1 MLTLLG
7 ECHLWSVRDELR
19 IKSTDLGAFRYTRN
33 RELQQQNAE
42 LTAIAKRDYT
52 ERRNGVTVL
61 KNSRKAPGRLK
72 DNIKRLEELLRS
84 YKIVHTE
91 WRDAAQVLLL
101 FANGI
106 IAYISVDAATG
117 DILRMV
123 YEKYFVGKLA
133 SEVITDAFFTRTH
146 IVLAYNTNQLTVV
159 HLQKPNTRLQGPE
172 KISNMDPRIFHVI
185 IPGPSERKLSR
196 HLIVNSSADLFVIW
210 TKSSQNEVYPW
221 RPTIRDQDRA
231 NIHVFKLKGMQIESV
246 SYCWSENDPLSVD
259 FLRSAESQI
268 LTVEQKVS
276 RKGEISAEVCTY
288 EINAGKMQRATV
300 TSIAMGTQI
309 CCHSFSPDQE
319 KLFLGSIDRKICL
332 HDLVQQVTK
341 VTTRIDIIPTQCAW
355 HSDSSIVMVANERAQ
370 FQCFDLALTPVGN
383 QLQSEDVTPLNLLDL
398 SHYFTIQPT
407 LLRIAFSHKPDL
419 TQRSLAYGQTD
430 CLLLLHFE
438 QGPLG
443 CLRLFAGAGM
453 RGDIHNSGL
462 TADVLV
468 DKYLS
473 LHQLEKAV
481 NLLMAIN
488 WETYGAMCLISLHKI
503 ANYVFFRGEAKR
515 ARVELLGKALKT
527 FSDELSEETKDEF
540 SDQVFDLKRRFFFYL
555 LRKQMYAAAFE
566 IAEDIEDY
574 DLFMDL
580 FNDTKTNVNLL
591 EFATAAFSQAATI
604 LHEEEG
610 HGAVVVNGVPTSNLS
625 TNADYRSESACSQ
638 STYADLQVVQR
649 GKLQHNNKY
658 TKEHLKNYVPPLPSF
673 KSKVFNAEM
682 IKINI
687 PKPELRTESTQ
698 DVIRTRA
705 PPPPPPL
712 PALRSLKL
720 LQNTTTTNATAV
732 SSTLAELSMKSV
744 SDFNNTGMA
753 LSITPP
759 VTLLPWQQQLPA
771 DAMTPNSIN
780 TTTNALL
787 PRLTTSGSSSSA
799 HTQLTVN
806 STQLQTINTTNN
818 SNALH
823 HATPA
828 VITENSLPLQQ
839 KHMQPLPPTA
849 LTPPSIAGVSA
860 LQAGNYK
867 PKYYQH
873 PLVSGTIP
881 PTLVV
886 TTNSE
891 EQQKRLLQK
900 KPTAS
905 ILSNSSTQQHN
916 GANLVNG
923 GSGGAFANG
932 LNKELQSV
940 GGNSRNAATGEKNKV
955 KFSDTVQ
962 VAVVPEIPRKE
973 KPQLPKRNGY
983 SRPLPRN
990 ITNPKKELADS
1001 LPLCH
1006 PHDEYLKDF
1015 NPLSAADE
1023 LPRPPV
1029 RSSNR
1034 EETSKS
1040 RKSNNTSQP
1049 AIKVVHFGVV

>member
-33 RELQQQNAE
+33 REAQQQNAE

-106 IAYISVDAATG
+106 ITHISVDPATG

-300 TSIAMGTQI
+300 TSITMGTQI
-309 CCHSFSPDQE
+309 CCHAFSPDQE

-407 LLRIAFSHKPDL
+407 LLHIAFSHKPDL
-419 TQRSLAYGQTD
+419 TQRSLRYGQTD

-443 CLRLFAGAGM
+443 CLRFFAGAGM

-468 DKYLS
+468 DKYLA

-527 FSDELSEETKDEF
+527 FTDELSEETKDEF

-555 LRKQMYAAAFE
+555 LRKQMYAEAFE
-566 IAEDIEDY
+566 VAEDIEDY

-580 FNDTKTNVNLL
+580 FNETKSNVNLL

-610 HGAVVVNGVPTSNLS
+610 HGGAVNVVANGNLC

-638 STYADLQVVQR
+638 STYSDLQVVQR
-649 GKLQHNNKY
+649 SKLQHNKY

-673 KSKVFNAEM
+673 KSKVFSAEM

-698 DVIRTRA
+698 DAIRTRP

-712 PALRSLKL
+712 PSLRSLKL
-720 LQNTTTTNATAV
+720 LQSTTNTPTIN
-732 SSTLAELSMKSV
+732 STLAELSIKSG
-744 SDFNNTGMA
+744 SDFNNVGIA
-753 LSITPP
+753 LTAAPS

-771 DAMTPNSIN
+771 DAMAPNSIN
-780 TTTNALL
+780 APAATML
-787 PRLTTSGSSSSA
+787 PRLTTAGNSSSA
-799 HTQLTVN
+799 HTLLTVN
-806 STQLQTINTTNN
+806 STHLHTNTTN
-818 SNALH
+818 SNVMH
-823 HATPA
+823 HATPV
-828 VITENSLPLQQ
+828 VITDNSLPLQQ
-839 KHMQPLPPTA
+839 KHMQPLPPSA
-849 LTPPSIAGVSA
+849 LAPTSIASVSA
-860 LQAGNYK
+860 LQPGNYK

-891 EQQKRLLQK
+891 EHQKRLLQK

-923 GSGGAFANG
+923 GSGATYANG
-932 LNKELQSV
+932 LNKELPSG
-940 GGNSRNAATGEKNKV
+940 GGNARNAAGEKNKV

-1023 LPRPPV
+1023 LPRPPI

-1034 EETSKS
+1034 DETSKS
-1040 RKSNNTSQP
+1040 RKSNNTTQP

>member
-7 ECHLWSVRDELR
+7 ECHLWSLRDEVR

-33 RELQQQNAE
+33 REVQQQNTE
-42 LTAIAKRDYT
+42 LMALAKRDYI
-52 ERRNGVTVL
+52 ERRSGITVL

-72 DNIKRLEELLRS
+72 DNIKRLEELLRT
-84 YKIVHTE
+84 YKIVHSE

-106 IAYISVDAATG
+106 IAHICVDAATG

-133 SEVITDAFFTRTH
+133 SEVITDAFFTRSH

-159 HLQKPNTRLQGPE
+159 HLQKPNTRQQGPE
-172 KISNMDPRIFHVI
+172 KINNMDPRIFHVI

-196 HLIVNSSADLFVIW
+196 HLTVNSSADLFVIW

-288 EINAGKMQRATV
+288 EINSGKMQRATV
-300 TSIAMGTQI
+300 TSISMGTQI
-309 CCHSFSPDQE
+309 CCHAFSPDQE
-319 KLFLGSIDRKICL
+319 KLFLGSIDRKLCL

-341 VTTRIDIIPTQCAW
+341 VASQIDIIPTQCAW

-370 FQCFDLALTPVGN
+370 FQCFDLALTAVGN

-407 LLRIAFSHKPDL
+407 LLRITFSRKPDMS
-419 TQRSLAYGQTD
+419 QHSLPYVQTD

-438 QGPLG
+438 HGPLG

-473 LHQLEKAV
+473 LNQLEKAV
-481 NLLMAIN
+481 NLLVALN

-503 ANYVFFRGEAKR
+503 ANHVFYRGDAKR
-515 ARVELLGKALKT
+515 VRVELLGKALKT
-527 FSDELSEETKDEF
+527 FTDELSEETKDEF

-555 LRKQMYAAAFE
+555 LRKHMYAEAFE
-566 IAEDIEDY
+566 VAEDIEDY

-580 FNDTKTNVNLL
+580 FNVTKSNTNLI
-591 EFATAAFSQAATI
+591 EFSTAAFSQAATI

-610 HGAVVVNGVPTSNLS
+610 HGNGVGGLAISNLS
-625 TNADYRSESACSQ
+625 LIADYRSESVCSQ
-638 STYADLQVVQR
+638 STYSDLQILKR
-649 GKLQHNNKY
+649 SKLQHNNY
-658 TKEHLKNYVPPLPSF
+658 TKEHSKNYVPPLPSF
-673 KSKVFNAEM
+673 KSKIFNAEM

-687 PKPELRTESTQ
+687 PKPELRMENTQ
-698 DVIRTRA
+698 ETLRTR
-705 PPPPPPL
+705 PPPPPL
-712 PALRSLKL
+712 PLPSLRNIKVS
-720 LQNTTTTNATAV
+720 QNTMIATGTN
-732 SSTLAELSMKSV
+732 STLAELSMKSG
-744 SDFNNTGMA
+744 SDLNNAGSGHIA
-753 LSITPP
+753 APA

-771 DAMTPNSIN
+771 DAKAPNCTPPH
-780 TTTNALL
+780 TATML
-787 PRLTTSGSSSSA
+787 PRIPTNSNNAHVLASANSA
-799 HTQLTVN
+799 HAQPT
-806 STQLQTINTTNN
+806 STTFV
-818 SNALH
+818 H
-823 HATPA
+823 HASPA
-828 VITENSLPLQQ
+828 VVAESSLPLPQ
-839 KHMQPLPPTA
+839 KHMQSLPPPV
-849 LTPPSIAGVSA
+849 LTQTSA
-860 LQAGNYK
+860 VAAIGLQSGIYK

-881 PTLVV
+881 PTLAA
-886 TTNSE
+886 TSE
-891 EQQKRLLQK
+891 DHQKRLLQK

-905 ILSNSSTQQHN
+905 ILSNSSTQQLQQN
-916 GANLVNG
+916 GGNLVNG
-923 GSGGAFANG
+923 GNGTPLTNGMHKELHSGGGNG
-932 LNKELQSV
+932 
-940 GGNSRNAATGEKNKV
+940 RNAAGEKNKV

-973 KPQLPKRNGY
+973 KPQPPKRNGY
-983 SRPLPRN
+983 SRPLSRN

-1015 NPLSAADE
+1015 NPLSAAE
-1023 LPRPPV
+1023 EMPRPPIK
-1029 RSSNR
+1029 SNNR
-1034 EETSKS
+1034 EEASKS
-1040 RKSNNTSQP
+1040 RKPNTTSQP

>member
-33 RELQQQNAE
+33 REAQQQNTE

-84 YKIVHTE
+84 YKIVLSE

-106 IAYISVDAATG
+106 IAHISVDPATG

-133 SEVITDAFFTRTH
+133 SEVITDAFFTRSH

-172 KISNMDPRIFHVI
+172 KICNMDPRIFHVI

-288 EINAGKMQRATV
+288 EINSGKMQRATM
-300 TSIAMGTQI
+300 TSIAIGTQI

-319 KLFLGSIDRKICL
+319 KLFLGSIDRKISL

-407 LLRIAFSHKPDL
+407 LLHIAFSHKPDL
-419 TQRSLAYGQTD
+419 TQRSLPYGQTD

-443 CLRLFAGAGM
+443 CLRFFAGAGM

-473 LHQLEKAV
+473 LNQLEKAV

-515 ARVELLGKALKT
+515 TRVELLGKALKT
-527 FSDELSEETKDEF
+527 FTDELSEETKDEF

-555 LRKQMYAAAFE
+555 LRQQMYAEAFE
-566 IAEDIEDY
+566 VAEDIEDY

-580 FNDTKTNVNLL
+580 FNETKSNVNLL
-591 EFATAAFSQAATI
+591 EFAAAAFSQAATI

-610 HGAVVVNGVPTSNLS
+610 HGGVVNGVANGNLS
-625 TNADYRSESACSQ
+625 SSADYRSESACSQ
-638 STYADLQVVQR
+638 STYSDLQVVQR
-649 GKLQHNNKY
+649 SKLQHNKY
-658 TKEHLKNYVPPLPSF
+658 TKEYLKNYVPPLPSF
-673 KSKVFNAEM
+673 KSKIFNAEM

-687 PKPELRTESTQ
+687 PKPELRPEGTQ
-698 DVIRTRA
+698 DAIRTRP

-712 PALRSLKL
+712 PSLRSLKL
-720 LQNTTTTNATAV
+720 LQNTTNSPTI
-732 SSTLAELSMKSV
+732 SSTLAELSMKSG
-744 SDFNNTGMA
+744 SELNNSGMV
-753 LSITPP
+753 LPVTPP

-771 DAMTPNSIN
+771 DAITPNSIN
-780 TTTNALL
+780 APSATMLPRITTTA
-787 PRLTTSGSSSSA
+787 SSSSA
-799 HTQLTVN
+799 HTLLTVN
-806 STQLQTINTTNN
+806 STHLQTITTN
-818 SNALH
+818 SNVIH
-823 HATPA
+823 HAIPA

-839 KHMQPLPPTA
+839 KHMQPLPPSA
-849 LTPPSIAGVSA
+849 LTPTSIAAVSA
-860 LQAGNYK
+860 LQSGNYK

-886 TTNSE
+886 TTTSE
-891 EQQKRLLQK
+891 EHQKRLLQK

-905 ILSNSSTQQHN
+905 ILSNSSTQQQN

-923 GSGGAFANG
+923 GSGATYANG
-932 LNKELQSV
+932 LNKELQSG
-940 GGNSRNAATGEKNKV
+940 GGNCRNAAGEKNKV

-973 KPQLPKRNGY
+973 KPQVPKRNGY

-1034 EETSKS
+1034 DETSKS
-1040 RKSNNTSQP
+1040 RKSNTSQP

>member
-7 ECHLWSVRDELR
+7 ECHLWSIRDEVR

-33 RELQQQNAE
+33 REAQQQNTE
-42 LTAIAKRDYT
+42 LTALAKRDYI

-72 DNIKRLEELLRS
+72 DNIKRLEELLRI
-84 YKIVHTE
+84 YKIVHSE

-106 IAYISVDAATG
+106 IAHICVDAATG

-133 SEVITDAFFTRTH
+133 SEVITDAFFTRSH

-159 HLQKPNTRLQGPE
+159 HLQKPNARPQGPE

-196 HLIVNSSADLFVIW
+196 HLTVNSSADLFVIW

-231 NIHVFKLKGMQIESV
+231 NIHVFKLKGIQIESV

-288 EINAGKMQRATV
+288 EIISGKMQRATV
-300 TSIAMGTQI
+300 TSITMGTQI
-309 CCHSFSPDQE
+309 CCHAFSPDQE
-319 KLFLGSIDRKICL
+319 KLFLGSIDRKLCL

-341 VTTRIDIIPTQCAW
+341 VASQIDIIPTQCAW

-419 TQRSLAYGQTD
+419 SHHSLPYVQTD

-438 QGPLG
+438 NGPLG
-443 CLRLFAGAGM
+443 CMRLFAGAGM

-462 TADVLV
+462 TADVLI

-473 LHQLEKAV
+473 LNQLEKAV
-481 NLLMAIN
+481 NLLMALN

-503 ANYVFFRGEAKR
+503 ANHVLYRGEAKR
-515 ARVELLGKALKT
+515 TRVELLGKALKT
-527 FSDELSEETKDEF
+527 FTDALSEETKDEF

-555 LRKQMYAAAFE
+555 LRKQMFAEAFE
-566 IAEDIEDY
+566 VAEDIEDY

-580 FNDTKTNVNLL
+580 FNVTKSNANLI
-591 EFATAAFSQAATI
+591 EFSAAAFTQAATI

-610 HGAVVVNGVPTSNLS
+610 HGNGVRGMPTSNLS
-625 TNADYRSESACSQ
+625 LIVDYRSESACSQ
-638 STYADLQVVQR
+638 STYSDLQIVQR
-649 GKLQHNNKY
+649 KKVQRSNY
-658 TKEHLKNYVPPLPSF
+658 AKEHLKNYVPPLPSF
-673 KSKVFNAEM
+673 KSKIFSAEM

-687 PKPELRTESTQ
+687 PKPELRMENTQ
-698 DVIRTRA
+698 DILRTRP

-712 PALRSLKL
+712 PSLRSLKIS
-720 LQNTTTTNATAV
+720 QNATSAAVAV
-732 SSTLAELSMKSV
+732 SSTLAELSMKSG
-744 SDFNNTGMA
+744 SDLNNTAMVHVA
-753 LSITPP
+753 APS

-771 DAMTPNSIN
+771 DAKTPNSMPAH
-780 TTTNALL
+780 TTTAML
-787 PRLTTSGSSSSA
+787 PRIPTTSSNTHA
-799 HTQLTVN
+799 
-806 STQLQTINTTNN
+806 QTHLPNTAATFV
-818 SNALH
+818 H
-823 HATPA
+823 HASPA
-828 VITENSLPLQQ
+828 VVAENSLPLPQ
-839 KHMQPLPPTA
+839 KHVPIVQPAA
-849 LTPPSIAGVSA
+849 LTASTTGNVSA
-860 LQAGNYK
+860 LQSGVYK

-881 PTLVV
+881 PTLVA
-886 TTNSE
+886 TSE
-891 EQQKRLLQK
+891 EHQKRLLQK

-905 ILSNSSTQQHN
+905 ILSNSSTQQQQQ
-916 GANLVNG
+916 NG
-923 GSGGAFANG
+923 GTMINGGNGTPLANGMHKELHSGGGNG
-932 LNKELQSV
+932 
-940 GGNSRNAATGEKNKV
+940 GRNAAGEKNKV

-962 VAVVPEIPRKE
+962 VAVVPVSVRGK
-973 KPQLPKRNGY
+973 
-983 SRPLPRN
+983 
-990 ITNPKKELADS
+990 
-1001 LPLCH
+1001 
-1006 PHDEYLKDF
+1006 LK
-1015 NPLSAADE
+1015 N
-1023 LPRPPV
+1023 
-1029 RSSNR
+1029 
-1034 EETSKS
+1034 
-1040 RKSNNTSQP
+1040 
-1049 AIKVVHFGVV
+1049 

>member
-7 ECHLWSVRDELR
+7 ECHLWSVRDEVR

-33 RELQQQNAE
+33 REVQQQNAE
-42 LTAIAKRDYT
+42 LMAIAKRDYT

-72 DNIKRLEELLRS
+72 DNIKRLEEMLRNF
-84 YKIVHTE
+84 KIVHTE

-101 FANGI
+101 FTNGV
-106 IAYISVDAATG
+106 IAHISVDPATG

-159 HLQKPNTRLQGPE
+159 YLQKPNARSQGPE

-185 IPGPSERKLSR
+185 IPGPSERKLAR
-196 HLIVNSSADLFVIW
+196 HLTVNCSADLFVIW

-231 NIHVFKLKGMQIESV
+231 NIHVFKLKSMQIESV

-276 RKGEISAEVCTY
+276 RKGEIYAEVCTY
-288 EINAGKMQRATV
+288 EISSGKMQRNTM
-300 TSIAMGTQI
+300 TSISMGTQI
-309 CCHSFSPDQE
+309 CCHAFSPDQE
-319 KLFLGSIDRKICL
+319 KLFLGTIDRKISL

-341 VTTRIDIIPTQCAW
+341 VTTRIDIIPTHCAW
-355 HSDSSIVMVANERAQ
+355 HSDSSIVLIANERAQ

-398 SHYFTIQPT
+398 SHYFIAQPT
-407 LLRIAFSHKPDL
+407 LLHVAFSRKPDL
-419 TQRSLAYGQTD
+419 TQRSLPYVQTD
-430 CLLLLHFE
+430 CLLFLHFE
-438 QGPLG
+438 HGPLG
-443 CLRLFAGAGM
+443 CLRFFAGAGM

-473 LHQLEKAV
+473 LNQLEKAV
-481 NLLMAIN
+481 NLLLALN

-503 ANYVFFRGEAKR
+503 ANHVFHRGEAKR
-515 ARVELLGKALKT
+515 ARVELLGKAMRT
-527 FSDELSEETKDEF
+527 FTDALSEDTKDEF

-555 LRKQMYAAAFE
+555 LRKQMYAEAFE
-566 IAEDIEDY
+566 VAEDIEDY

-580 FNDTKTNVNLL
+580 FNVTKVNANLL
-591 EFATAAFSQAATI
+591 EFSSAAFSQAATI
-604 LHEEEG
+604 LLEEQG
-610 HGAVVVNGVPTSNLS
+610 NGRVVSGVVNSNIS
-625 TNADYRSESACSQ
+625 SDYRSESACSQ
-638 STYADLQVVQR
+638 STYSDVQVQQR
-649 GKLQHNNKY
+649 SKTQQHNNY

-673 KSKVFNAEM
+673 KSKIFNAEM
-682 IKINI
+682 IKINL
-687 PKPELRTESTQ
+687 PKPELRIESTQ
-698 DVIRTRA
+698 DTMRTRA

-712 PALRSLKL
+712 PTLRSLKIL
-720 LQNTTTTNATAV
+720 HNANCNAQAT
-732 SSTLAELSMKSV
+732 SSTLAELSAKSG
-744 SDFNNTGMA
+744 SDLQGSA
-753 LSITPP
+753 LTAVTPP
-759 VTLLPWQQQLPA
+759 ATLLPWQQQLPA
-771 DAMTPNSIN
+771 DAKTHNNIPTPSSTLLARINNSSIAN
-780 TTTNALL
+780 NNTYTPFLTNPTHLQPASTTTSLM
-787 PRLTTSGSSSSA
+787 
-799 HTQLTVN
+799 
-806 STQLQTINTTNN
+806 
-818 SNALH
+818 H
-823 HATPA
+823 HASPA
-828 VITENSLPLQQ
+828 VVSENTLPLPQQ
-839 KHMQPLPPTA
+839 KQVQISPSTA
-849 LTPPSIAGVSA
+849 LAPTTMAGVNAMHS
-860 LQAGNYK
+860 GIYK

-881 PTLVV
+881 STLMVMPS
-886 TTNSE
+886 SE
-891 EQQKRLLQK
+891 EYQKRLLQK

-905 ILSNSSTQQHN
+905 ILSNSSAQQQQN
-916 GANLVNG
+916 GGNLVNG
-923 GSGGAFANG
+923 GGALANG
-932 LNKELQSV
+932 LHKESHS
-940 GGNSRNAATGEKNKV
+940 GSGNSRNPAGEKNKV

-973 KPQLPKRNGY
+973 KPLPPKRNGY
-983 SRPLPRN
+983 SRPLARN

-1006 PHDEYLKDF
+1006 PHDDYLKDF
-1015 NPLSAADE
+1015 NPLSAAEDM
-1023 LPRPPV
+1023 PRPPTK
-1029 RSSNR
+1029 STNR
-1034 EETSKS
+1034 DDSSKS
-1040 RKSNNTSQP
+1040 RKSNATQP

>member
-33 RELQQQNAE
+33 REAQQQNAE
-42 LTAIAKRDYT
+42 LTAIAKRDYI

-106 IAYISVDAATG
+106 IAHISVDPATG

-133 SEVITDAFFTRTH
+133 SEVITDAFFTRSH

-300 TSIAMGTQI
+300 TSITMGTQI
-309 CCHSFSPDQE
+309 CCHAFSPDQE

-370 FQCFDLALTPVGN
+370 FQCFDLALTAVGN

-407 LLRIAFSHKPDL
+407 LLHIAFSHKPDL
-419 TQRSLAYGQTD
+419 TQRSLPYGQTD

-443 CLRLFAGAGM
+443 CLRFFAGAGM

-462 TADVLV
+462 TADVLL
-468 DKYLS
+468 DKYLA

-481 NLLMAIN
+481 NLLLAIN

-527 FSDELSEETKDEF
+527 FTDELSEETKDEF

-555 LRKQMYAAAFE
+555 LRKQMYAEAFE
-566 IAEDIEDY
+566 VAEDIEDY

-580 FNDTKTNVNLL
+580 FNETKSNVNLL

-610 HGAVVVNGVPTSNLS
+610 HGGAVNGVANSNLS
-625 TNADYRSESACSQ
+625 SSADYRSESACSQ

-649 GKLQHNNKY
+649 SKLQHNKY
-658 TKEHLKNYVPPLPSF
+658 AKEHLKNYVPPLPSF
-673 KSKVFNAEM
+673 KSKVFSAEM

-698 DVIRTRA
+698 DAIRARP

-712 PALRSLKL
+712 PSLRSLKL
-720 LQNTTTTNATAV
+720 LQNTTNTPTIN
-732 SSTLAELSMKSV
+732 STLAELSIKSG
-744 SDFNNTGMA
+744 SDFNNTGIA
-753 LSITPP
+753 LTATPS

-771 DAMTPNSIN
+771 DAMAPNSIN
-780 TTTNALL
+780 TPAATML
-787 PRLTTSGSSSSA
+787 PRFTTTGNSSSA
-799 HTQLTVN
+799 NTLLTVN
-806 STQLQTINTTNN
+806 STHLQTITTN
-818 SNALH
+818 SNVMH

-828 VITENSLPLQQ
+828 VITDNSLPLQQ
-839 KHMQPLPPTA
+839 KHMQPLPPSA
-849 LTPPSIAGVSA
+849 LAPTSIASVSA
-860 LQAGNYK
+860 LQPGNYK

-891 EQQKRLLQK
+891 EHQKRLLQK

-923 GSGGAFANG
+923 GSGATYANG
-932 LNKELQSV
+932 LNKELPSG
-940 GGNSRNAATGEKNKV
+940 GGNARNAAGEKNKV

-1023 LPRPPV
+1023 LPRPPI

-1034 EETSKS
+1034 DETSKS